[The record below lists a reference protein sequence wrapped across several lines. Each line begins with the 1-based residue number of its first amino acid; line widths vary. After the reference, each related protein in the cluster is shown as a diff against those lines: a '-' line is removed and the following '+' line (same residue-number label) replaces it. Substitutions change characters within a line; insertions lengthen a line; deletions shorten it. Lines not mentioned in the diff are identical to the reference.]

1 MYRNKALQKG
11 YTNGVAKM
19 KQSYGDDVGAKLSQ
33 AAGILQLYDK
43 G

>member
-19 KQSYGDDVGAKLSQ
+19 KENYGDAVGAKLSQ
-33 AAGILQLYDK
+33 AVGVLQLFDK